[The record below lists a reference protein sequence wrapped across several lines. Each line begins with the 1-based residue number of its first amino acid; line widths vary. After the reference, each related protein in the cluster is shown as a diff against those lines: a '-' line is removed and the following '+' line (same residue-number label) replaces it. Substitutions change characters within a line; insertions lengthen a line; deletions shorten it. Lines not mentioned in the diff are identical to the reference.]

1 MNKLKQLSETL
12 RAKLGIDRSI
22 TPDEQGSER
31 DPWLQYAMRYQ
42 NMLSHGKAPTLRQY
56 KKLTEGKQ

>member
-12 RAKLGIDRSI
+12 RAKLGIARSI

-42 NMLSHGKAPTLRQY
+42 NMLAHNKAPTLTHY
-56 KKLTEGKQ
+56 KKMVSKK